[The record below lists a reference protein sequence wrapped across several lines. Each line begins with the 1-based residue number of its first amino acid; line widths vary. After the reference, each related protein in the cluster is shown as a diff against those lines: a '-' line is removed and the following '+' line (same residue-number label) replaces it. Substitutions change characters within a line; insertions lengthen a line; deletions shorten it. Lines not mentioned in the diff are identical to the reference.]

1 MSSTEH
7 IWMTRQQHTH
17 LRNELNGLRSR
28 LIVEVPD
35 DFMDFDANRIA
46 LQRRIR
52 EIQNLLTKAVIGES
66 VAGDPIAE
74 PGMVLT
80 IRYDV
85 TGETE
90 TFLLGRRGS
99 DDADIKVYSMA
110 APLGRAIAG
119 ARPGDQRIYSIP
131 NETGRL
137 VTLLSAVPYETHLAQ
152 STRPPTDS
160 VRKRTASTTSRRAG
174 LAN

>member
-52 EIQNLLTKAVIGES
+52 EIQNLLTKAVICES

-80 IRYDV
+80 IRYED
-85 TGETE
+85 TRDTE
-90 TFLLGRRGS
+90 TFLLGVRG
-99 DDADIKVYSMA
+99 AEYGDIEVYSNRS
-110 APLGRAIAG
+110 PLGAAIAG
-119 ARPGDQRIYSIP
+119 ARPGERRTYTLP
-131 NETGRL
+131 NGATL
-137 VTLLSAVPYETHLAQ
+137 TVTLVEAVPYGIHT
-152 STRPPTDS
+152 
-160 VRKRTASTTSRRAG
+160 AG
-174 LAN
+174 LKG